1 MGAFG
6 LQSQIWSNRWK
17 SMALLAGFP
26 VLLLVLLYGLNLLFL
41 AFSGTGGSLDM
52 LLRQALYN
60 VPAALPFAFAGAG
73 AWFAIA
79 WFAHQ
84 AIIDAATGA
93 RAISRKE
100 NPELYNLLENL
111 CIARGLT
118 MPALRIIDTPVRNA
132 YASGLREGKMSVT
145 LTRGLIETL
154 EPHEIEAVMG
164 HELTH
169 IRNADVRLLVIA
181 VIFVGIFSFVGEL
194 VFRSMFYTNLG
205 RSQRSRRSG
214 GGNAG
219 VLVLIAFVIIAI
231 SWLLAVLVRFA
242 ISRKRE
248 FLADAGSV
256 ELTRN
261 PDAMISALRKIAAN
275 ADLTGAPR
283 DIKAMFIENPAAAG
297 SFGGLFATHPP
308 LEARIKAL
316 VMMGGRDPGPIA
328 TAEAD
333 ATRPLGPWDEAK
345 GPWG

>member
-6 LQSQIWSNRWK
+6 LHSQIWSNRWK
-17 SMALLAGFP
+17 SALLLAGFP
-26 VLLLVLLYGLNLLFL
+26 VLLLMLLYGLELLFL
-41 AFSGTGGSLDM
+41 AISDAGGSLDA
-52 LLRQALYN
+52 LLRQALYTL
-60 VPAALPFAFAGAG
+60 PGALPFALAGAA
-73 AWFAIA
+73 AWFTIA

-93 RAISRKE
+93 RPVSRKD
-100 NPELYNLLENL
+100 NPELYNMLENL
-111 CIARGLT
+111 CISRGLT
-118 MPALRIIDTPVRNA
+118 MPTLRIIDTPVRNA

-154 EPHEIEAVMG
+154 EPDEIEAVMG

-181 VIFVGIFSFVGEL
+181 VIFVGIFSFVGEM
-194 VFRSMFYTNLG
+194 VFRSMIYTNLG
-205 RSQRSRRSG
+205 RSHRSRRSG

-219 VLVLIAFVIIAI
+219 VLVLIAFAIIAL

-283 DIKAMFIENPAAAG
+283 GVKAMFIENPAASG
-297 SFGGLFATHPP
+297 SFGGLFSTHPP
-308 LEARIKAL
+308 LQARIKAL
-316 VMMGGRDPGPIA
+316 VMMGGRDPGPVPGPA
-328 TAEAD
+328 LAD
-333 ATRPLGPWDEAK
+333 TPGPWDAPK